1 MNRFTKTLAILLILS
16 SIVLFS
22 IPKTDIIEN
31 VNEISVPQKET
42 DLFLIINN
50 NTLVLLENG
59 NILKSYDVEISV
71 LPSEDILLLSKG
83 IKVKDV
89 SEADEI
95 AENFDG

>member
-16 SIVLFS
+16 SIILFS
-22 IPKTDIIEN
+22 IPKRDIIEN
-31 VNEISVPQKET
+31 VNEISAPQKAS
-42 DLFLIINN
+42 DLFLVIDN

-59 NILKSYDVEISV
+59 NILKSYDIEISV
-71 LPSEDILLLSKG
+71 LPSEDILLLSNG